1 MDETIDIVKSV
12 IRKEGSKNLIDRE
25 IVFYTD
31 QQEESTSV
39 SVEEFFQIYDRLYYE
54 IPVEGATNSHEYLV
68 KTSSELYRLEE
79 DTTNLQPL
87 LDEIAQLRTRLLEA
101 NSTILELENKIN
113 S

>member
-54 IPVEGATNSHEYLV
+54 IPVEGSTNSHEYLV